1 MLKSYTYHFIF
12 TIRLKNQK
20 TLILDETRQQIH
32 LWTPEEAKENSE
44 EKDFT
49 DPSCYGSFFASVGKK
64 YIKFYNICGDKIVKI
79 RKEEFSHIHM
89 SRVAEIIDVPLKRL
103 ISECPSEKVLQY
115 MRERL
120 DKDAVLDLDL
130 YR

>member
-12 TIRLKNQK
+12 TIHLKNQK

-32 LWTPEEAKENSE
+32 LWTPEEAKKNSE

-49 DPSCYGSFFASVGKK
+49 DPSCCGNFFVHVGKK
-64 YIKFYNICGDKIVKI
+64 SIKFYISPSALKVN
-79 RKEEFSHIHM
+79 RTEFDHIHM